1 MPVEKTTV
9 RWPESL
15 SPYVTVARLRLP
27 QQDIGGEDNVEKMD
41 KTSMTA
47 WRVTEQ
53 HRPLGNI
60 MRSRK
65 EVYRQSSDSS
75 PPGKPPGAEGAE
87 EPG

>member
-1 MPVEKTTV
+1 
-9 RWPESL
+9 
-15 SPYVTVARLRLP
+15 VTVAKLRLP
-27 QQDIGGEDNVEKMD
+27 QQDVGGDDNFEKMD

-65 EVYRQSSDSS
+65 EVYRQSSILRHQANNQERKE
-75 PPGKPPGAEGAE
+75 PRNLAEVFGAQTAAAR
-87 EPG
+87 